1 MKTHISPIIIFT
13 LLIALCFSAVAQ
25 PPQKISYQAVIRG
38 ANNNLVVNRSIGVK
52 ISILQTYPAGIPV
65 YIETHQ
71 VTTNA
76 NGLMSIE
83 IGAGTPTPGSNFSTI
98 LWGDDDYYLQSEI
111 DLNGGNNYILFGTQ
125 QLISVPYSFYADAAA
140 YADSS
145 NYNRLSNRPVGQ
157 NTGDILY
164 WDAQIGDWQVIPVG
178 SAGQVLT
185 LNPNGIPQWYST
197 VFNQSAPPTVTT
209 DTVYNITGR
218 TAVVG
223 STIVSSGTTG
233 IISSGVCW
241 SMTPNPSL
249 GNSYTTDG
257 TSIGSFLSQV
267 SGLTSGATFYVR
279 AYATNSIGTSYG
291 APISFTT
298 PTHCGTVT
306 DYDGNVY
313 NTIYIGAQCWMKENL
328 KTTHYSNGAII
339 TKGQASTTSYYPYAG
354 QKYYYEYGDVPAN
367 TPIYGLLYSWA
378 AVMNGAGSSSNNP
391 SGIQGIC
398 PSGWHVPSNAEW
410 CELENYIEPGIDVNC
425 NSTGY
430 RGSMAKKLVAP
441 RYWSQYDQNSFAP
454 GYWPNDTTGFND
466 SGFSGLPG
474 GRYDLHY
481 TYTNTASYVNLNV
494 NGYWWSCTMDN
505 NNYIFYRYL
514 NYQNSGVNLTSIYNT
529 TSTISSHHYAQSVR
543 CVKN

>member
-1 MKTHISPIIIFT
+1 MRKIITFLT
-13 LLIALCFSAVAQ
+13 LILFVILTIAQ
-25 PPQKISYQAVIRG
+25 PPQKMSYQAVVRDAG
-38 ANNNLVVNRSIGVK
+38 NLLVTNQTVGVR
-52 ISILQTYPAGIPV
+52 ISILKSFPNGISV
-65 YIETHQ
+65 YTETHQ
-71 VTTNA
+71 VTTNG
-76 NGLMSIE
+76 NGLMSLE
-83 IGAGTPTPGSNFSTI
+83 IGTGTPTPGSNFATI
-98 LWGDDDYYLQSEI
+98 DWGNDDFYLQSEV
-111 DLNGGNNYILFGTQ
+111 DFTGGSNYTIIGTQ
-125 QLISVPYSFYADAAA
+125 QLITVPYAFHAGNAA
-140 YADSS
+140 YADSADF
-145 NYNRLSNRPVGQ
+145 NNLANRPIGQ
-157 NTGDILY
+157 QSGDILY
-164 WDAQIGDWQVIPVG
+164 WNANTNTWDILPLGQQGQI
-178 SAGQVLT
+178 LT
-185 LNPNGIPQWYST
+185 VNNGALNWITST
-197 VFNQSAPPTVTT
+197 ALTSLPPTIRT
-209 DTVYNITGR
+209 DTIYNITGR
-218 TAVVG
+218 TATVV
-223 STIVSSGTTG
+223 STILDPGSTG
-233 IISSGVCW
+233 IIASGVCW
-241 SMTPNPSL
+241 SLTPNPSL

>member
-1 MKTHISPIIIFT
+1 MKNKILVTSFLLFLGIFSISF
-13 LLIALCFSAVAQ
+13 AQ
-25 PPQKISYQAVIRG
+25 PPQKMTYQAVIRD
-38 ANNNLVVNRSIGVK
+38 AQNSLVVNRQVQIR
-52 ISILQTYPAGIPV
+52 ISIIQNNPNGSV
-65 YIETHQ
+65 VFMETHTA
-71 VTTNA
+71 TTNS
-76 NGLMSIE
+76 NGLATIE
-83 IGAGTPTPGSNFSTI
+83 IGAGQSVFPLTLEQLDWANDNFFIRTEVDPT
-98 LWGDDDYYLQSEI
+98 
-111 DLNGGNNYILFGTQ
+111 GGQNYILAGTQ
-125 QLISVPYSFYADAAA
+125 QLLTVPYAFHSGTT
-140 YADSS
+140 S
-145 NYNRLSNRPVGQ
+145 NFDYNNLSNRPEGTH
-157 NTGDILY
+157 TGDLLY
-164 WDAQIGDWQVIPVG
+164 WDAADSSWHTVPVG

-185 LNPNGIPQWYST
+185 LNPNGVPQWYST
-197 VFNQSAPPTVTT
+197 VFNQSAPPTITT

-218 TAVVG
+218 TATAV
-223 STIVSSGTTG
+223 STIINSGTTG
-233 IISSGVCW
+233 IIASGVCW

-257 TSIGSFLSQV
+257 TSIGSFISHV

-328 KTTHYSNGAII
+328 KTTHYSNGATI
-339 TKGQASTTSYYPYAG
+339 TKGQASTNSYVPYAG
-354 QKYYYEYGDVPAN
+354 NKYYYEYGDDPTN
-367 TPIYGLLYSWA
+367 KPIYGLLYSWA

-430 RGSMAKKLVAP
+430 RGSMAKKLAAP
-441 RYWSQYDQNSFAP
+441 RYWSQYVSNSFAP
-454 GYWPNDTTGFND
+454 GYWPIDSTGFDD
-466 SGFSGLPG
+466 SGFSGLPA
-474 GRYDLHY
+474 GRYNMYFSSSGSSSNSANYQYL
-481 TYTNTASYVNLNV
+481 NTF
-494 NGYWWSCTMDN
+494 GYWWSCTMDN
-505 NNYIFYRYL
+505 SNYIFYRYL
-514 NYQNSGVNLTSIYNT
+514 NYQNSGVNLTSTLNPLSNYT
-529 TSTISSHHYAQSVR
+529 TYYAYSVR